1 MSLPAGITVRWT
13 PIPAGTA
20 RRDVAWQLLRTIVG
34 DPTAAITNTCPF
46 CGGPHGPVWFADRDT
61 LGSVSYAGGF
71 AVVAV
76 ADAATARAVG
86 VDAESVSHPRRTTE
100 DMRGIIHPGRSSS
113 LREWTRVEAVLKA
126 DGRGLRVAPATLS
139 ITEGEGAWRASV
151 GDSDRRYTGWE
162 VIGPPG
168 VLASVAVEPVSAAAD
183 TAAAGALDR

>member
-1 MSLPAGITVRWT
+1 
-13 PIPAGTA
+13 
-20 RRDVAWQLLRTIVG
+20 
-34 DPTAAITNTCPF
+34 
-46 CGGPHGPVWFADRDT
+46 
-61 LGSVSYAGGF
+61 
-71 AVVAV
+71 
-76 ADAATARAVG
+76 
-86 VDAESVSHPRRTTE
+86 
-100 DMRGIIHPGRSSS
+100 MRGIIHPGRSSS

-139 ITEGEGAWRASV
+139 ITEGEGVWHASV